1 MSDYI
6 NSDYVNSKYIEVKK
20 ALIKKAV
27 KGKSTYYSELMEKFD
42 IPRWWIGRILFRVAD
57 SCLSNKEPIITAL
70 VEYKSGGIGAGY
82 NELIKKYGAD
92 RDYKKE
98 QEKCFKYWK
107 NKNR

>member
-6 NSDYVNSKYIEVKK
+6 NSKYKEVRE

-27 KGKSTYYSELMEKFD
+27 KGKSTYYSELMSEFH
-42 IPRWWIGRILFRVAD
+42 ISRRWIGKILFCVAD
-57 SCLSNKEPIITAL
+57 CCHSNKEPILTAL
-70 VEYKSGGIGAGY
+70 VEHKRGGIGDGY
-82 NELIKKYGAD
+82 IYVVRSYGAD
-92 RDYKKE
+92 IDYKKE